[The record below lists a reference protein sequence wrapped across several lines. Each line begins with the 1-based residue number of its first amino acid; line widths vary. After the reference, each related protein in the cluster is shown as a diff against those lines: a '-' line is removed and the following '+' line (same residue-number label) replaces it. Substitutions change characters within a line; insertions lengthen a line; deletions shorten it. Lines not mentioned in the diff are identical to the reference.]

1 MHQDEI
7 PRRGSGHREASASIT
22 AALSTLPFPITK
34 QEAIGRVGDWKV
46 PVGGDRVPLSQM
58 LEAMPKEDFTDP
70 ADAINAVDQ
79 HWGRMVANL
88 SKAKSERAR

>member
-7 PRRGSGHREASASIT
+7 PRRSSGHREASASIT
-22 AALSTLPFPITK
+22 AALATLPFPVTK
-34 QEAIGRVGDWKV
+34 EEAIGRVGNWKV
-46 PVGGDRVPLSQM
+46 PVGRERVPLARM
-58 LEAMPKEDFTDP
+58 LEAMPKEEFADP

-88 SKAKSERAR
+88 SNDSG